1 MTLCV
6 LIKPLNASVEWAWRT
21 AQLPSF
27 DSIQTMETLTYD
39 KSPDFNKPIQ
49 KGDAIMGFEVT
60 SGFGLREAPIS
71 GASTD
76 HKGIDL
82 ATPEGTPLYVIG
94 NVSNKDGFTGYG
106 DVFCDNDFMGVNKE
120 GVAAYVTVPNFPN
133 IEFVYWHLKPN
144 TCVSGR
150 LPVGS
155 KFAETGNS
163 GNSSGAH
170 LHFGMRVTG
179 DWAKLNFKSEWQH
192 PITGALRWSL
202 EGKEPEKPTTKPIV
216 ERLRKAIAAQE
227 SNHNPKAI
235 NPDSKAQGYG
245 QVMPENIK
253 EWSTQCLGQP
263 LTKYEFINSKEKQIK
278 IIDCKL
284 TEYLEHTAPMAAN
297 EDEQI
302 RKVAS
307 MWYSGKPHLYDDPT
321 PQTYGTGS
329 YPSIREYTT
338 TVLERFKKQ

>member
-1 MTLCV
+1 MATLNHGKDSDFT
-6 LIKPLNASVEWAWRT
+6 KPV
-21 AQLPSF
+21 
-27 DSIQTMETLTYD
+27 
-39 KSPDFNKPIQ
+39 K
-49 KGDAIMGFEVT
+49 KGDVILGYTVT
-60 SGFGLREAPIS
+60 SGFGLREAPLA

-94 NVSNKDGFTGYG
+94 NVDNKDGFTGYG
-106 DVFCDNDFMGVNKE
+106 DVFCDNDFFGANKE
-120 GVAAYVTVPNFPN
+120 GVAAYVQVPNFPN

-170 LHFGMRVTG
+170 LHFGVRVTG
-179 DWAKLNFKSEWQH
+179 DWAKLNFKSEWQE
-192 PITGALRWSL
+192 PTVGVLRWSL
-202 EGKEPEKPTTKPIV
+202 EGKEPEKVSDKSVV
-216 ERLRKAIAAQE
+216 ERLRNAIAAQE
-227 SNHNPKAI
+227 SGHNPKAV
-235 NPDSKAQGYG
+235 NPDSNALGYG

-253 EWSTQCLGQP
+253 EWSTQCLGKPITEQ
-263 LTKYEFINSKEKQIK
+263 EFIKSKEKQVK

-284 TEYLEHTAPMAAN
+284 TEYLQVTKDAPD
-297 EDEQI
+297 EDTQI

-307 MWYSGKPHLYDDPT
+307 MWYSGDPTLYDNPR
-321 PQTYGTGS
+321 PQTYGAGS